1 MSSSFINAKAPSRQE
16 PAETESPK
24 LEIHFGVFF
33 HGGNAA
39 SQLCREL
46 AACYKQGN
54 DCKHYE
60 ILQEVYYDTVVD
72 TSADS
77 RDDETFATLVS
88 SAVGSALRSLGN
100 CLAGYASLNENL
112 TLCFD
117 VFGVD
122 VGVWPAI
129 CFCNVVEPGRVAS
142 GNVYIFDVCMAD
154 YAEGGMLG
162 DFRRLGSKVVLNS
175 YSFLDSA
182 NGNVQEM
189 PDGETGPQPAGPDGD
204 AGRVVPVDGVL
215 KARVTYDVGY
225 GQTLYMPKFG
235 ETDKEKLLDSIQLA
249 LDVAGFV
256 PLFGAI
262 PDLLNAGISACRGN
276 WGEAAL
282 SLLAAIPIAEYF
294 AGAGKVAG
302 RMGKAGKAA
311 TDSKGASNVIS
322 ADFRKK
328 PTGAGDIASS
338 AGTAAGDNV
347 VSLERHKAMKE
358 GTVVE
363 ISKWKGRKLKRT
375 GTDNV
380 PVGDDVWIQTHGVEI
395 KTDTGGT
402 ITTNSIEG
410 VRPGSGQNPFANNP
424 NRRGNGQGT
433 AGNGS
438 SSGGNSGQVGK
449 KGEPVFQ
456 KSDTDKGRT
465 SENKIVNINDI
476 SAKLEKEQKRYEELQ
491 RVLKED
497 ELRRTQTGQKFD
509 VNI

>member
-112 TLCFD
+112 TLYFD
-117 VFGVD
+117 VFGAD

-129 CFCNVVEPGRVAS
+129 CFCNVVEPGRVAC
-142 GNVYIFDVCMAD
+142 GNVYVFDVCMAD
-154 YAEGGMLG
+154 NAEGGLLG
-162 DFRRLGSKVVLNS
+162 DFMRSGSKAILNS
-175 YSFLDSA
+175 YSFLGSHD
-182 NGNVQEM
+182 GCVQDM
-189 PDGETGPQPAGPDGD
+189 PDMETGQQPAEADGD
-204 AGRVVPVDGVL
+204 AGRVTPVNGVL
-215 KARVTYDVGY
+215 KGSVTYDAVGTVK
-225 GQTLYMPKFG
+225 TLYAPKFD
-235 ETDKEKLLDSIQLA
+235 ETDKEKLLDRIQLA
-249 LDVAGFV
+249 LDVAGFI
-256 PLFGAI
+256 PLFGAV

-276 WGEAAL
+276 WGDAAL
-282 SLLAAIPIAEYF
+282 SLLAAIPVAEYF

-311 TDSKGASNVIS
+311 TDSKSASNVIP

-328 PTGAGDIASS
+328 PNGAGDIASS

-358 GTVVE
+358 GKVVE

-395 KTDTGGT
+395 KTDAGGT
-402 ITTNSIEG
+402 ITTNSIGG

-424 NRRGNGQGT
+424 NRGGNGQST
-433 AGNGS
+433 GNNGNHNGKNAQ
-438 SSGGNSGQVGK
+438 SGNNNLFNYKPK
-449 KGEPVFQ
+449 KKP
-456 KSDTDKGRT
+456 SDTPRT
-465 SENKIVNINDI
+465 SEELAKEIEKAKKERDNTQKALENAENEKRTWREINI
-476 SAKLEKEQKRYEELQ
+476 L
-491 RVLKED
+491 
-497 ELRRTQTGQKFD
+497 G
-509 VNI
+509 